1 MDSKD
6 VHSSSPARTP
16 KLQLATEESS
26 KGECWIPPRKDIPSP
41 RAKEKPQQDGRSGE
55 IMKPYTCQTCSEA
68 PNKTLYI
75 QRLHRDWAR
84 PVLESS
90 AKVQLSSILPQ
101 GQGLWVQQSR
111 GITPLEEVA
120 INPTA
125 EPQSRWPTNCR
136 KILPVKFS
144 HC

>member
-1 MDSKD
+1 MCT
-6 VHSSSPARTP
+6 HFLPW
-16 KLQLATEESS
+16 KLQGELELATH
-26 KGECWIPPRKDIPSP
+26 CWTTINRRMLDPTKKDIPSP

-55 IMKPYTCQTCSEA
+55 IMKPYTCQRCSEA

-111 GITPLEEVA
+111 GITPVEEVA